1 MHDHREG
8 IAARRAGATAIFVS
22 PVFATRTHP
31 GLPALGPL
39 RAAEIARYAKLPAI
53 ALGGMTLHRF
63 ARMKALGFHGW
74 AAIDGLTPDQKRN
87 AVPI

>member
-1 MHDHREG
+1 MHDHRDG

-22 PVFATRTHP
+22 PVFATSTHP
-31 GLPALGPL
+31 GRPALGPL
-39 RAAEIARYAKLPAI
+39 RAAAIIRDARLPAI
-53 ALGGMTLHRF
+53 ALAGMTSQRF

-74 AAIDGLTPDQKRN
+74 AAIDGLTPRQKRN